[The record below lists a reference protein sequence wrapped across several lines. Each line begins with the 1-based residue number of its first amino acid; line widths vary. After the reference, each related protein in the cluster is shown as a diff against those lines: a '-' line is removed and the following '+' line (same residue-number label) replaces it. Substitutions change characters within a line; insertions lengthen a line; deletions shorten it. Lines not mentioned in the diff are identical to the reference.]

1 MTMTETPETAPATP
15 PPDPTELANAV
26 TALIY
31 EIRDTASMRERSE
44 PGIVGKLGGRKFIG
58 VLVFTAIL
66 VTFDLLR
73 LPVAP
78 ATQEILLWLYVAFVG
93 GNAVEHTV
101 RSKGGAA

>member
-1 MTMTETPETAPATP
+1 MSVTHSPRNKSMWPLITP
-15 PPDPTELANAV
+15 LFAV
-26 TALIY
+26 A
-31 EIRDTASMRERSE
+31 M
-44 PGIVGKLGGRKFIG
+44 G